1 MSGFRDAAAA
11 IEGRLSSNWLTTAI
25 KYEGAPFTEPT
36 AAYVAIFIR
45 DGEGIQISLGSPA
58 VRRWPGIIMLQVFAP
73 EMTGTRKAREY
84 ADSLGAIFDRVD
96 FSSGNSGLI
105 TCRTPSI
112 EVIGARD
119 GWCQVNVT
127 VPFRR
132 SRQY

>member
-1 MSGFRDAAAA
+1 MSGFEDAAAA
-11 IEGRLSSNWLTTAI
+11 IEGRLAANWTTTPI
-25 KYEGAPFTEPT
+25 KYEGVPYKE
-36 AAYVAIFIR
+36 AAVDYVALFIR
-45 DGEGIQISLGSPA
+45 DGEGVQISLGSPA
-58 VRRWPGIIMLQVFAP
+58 VRRWPGLIILQVFVP

-112 EVIGARD
+112 EVIGVRD

-132 SRQY
+132 NRQY